1 MYPALAATLAA
12 LTATG
17 VGDVPGGWA
26 PVDSDG
32 VHRHAALGLF
42 DLQALKPAQA
52 QATKSSRNPLF
63 GQDKAWETRIDN
75 GCEAAPAPAC
85 TSTIPSRYPKVSP
98 GSFGEQSSSYYNALP
113 VREYFGLRPWQ
124 RQGSSP
130 SPRPPSW
137 CTVLELAIVSDL
149 IHLPCGRVAVWPW
162 NLDFGRV
169 AMWPS
174 SRLAAAACGWPPV
187 I

>member
-98 GSFGEQSSSYYNALP
+98 GSFGEQSTKLKCTAGTRVLRTSAL
-113 VREYFGLRPWQ
+113 ETAG
-124 RQGSSP
+124 
-130 SPRPPSW
+130 
-137 CTVLELAIVSDL
+137 ELAQST
-149 IHLPCGRVAVWPW
+149 
-162 NLDFGRV
+162 
-169 AMWPS
+169 
-174 SRLAAAACGWPPV
+174 PPV
-187 I
+187 VVHGAGAGDCI